1 MCRRRCLKR
10 ILSAISYD
18 TLRGIVH
25 RVKNLARAS
34 WSTVKQVI
42 NTWALVL
49 AGGEGTR
56 LHGLTRNTQGVAVPK
71 QFCSLRGGAS
81 LLEDALRRASAVA
94 PLQRIC
100 TVVAEQH
107 RHWWTPQLSYLQNN
121 NVVVQPLN
129 RGTAHGIL
137 LPLLRIAARDPGAVV
152 VLLPADHYV
161 SDEAVMMESLRR
173 AAELAAADGDS
184 IYLLGIEP
192 DEIDAEL
199 GYILPTSRSRTQAA
213 EVRRFIEK
221 PSAIQARALIE
232 RGALWNTFILAGSVT
247 SLLGIFGGSFATTI
261 AAMRGFEGATI
272 GTLYERLD
280 SLDFSRD
287 VLQGKES
294 SLKVLAVP
302 KCGWTDLGTPKRV
315 GQTLSRLA
323 QVFVAEPAHQ
333 NSGAQINLADQYA
346 RLHRR
351 PAARGEVGHI
361 DLRA

>member
-1 MCRRRCLKR
+1 
-10 ILSAISYD
+10 
-18 TLRGIVH
+18 
-25 RVKNLARAS
+25 VKHL
-34 WSTVKQVI
+34 T

-56 LHGLTRNTQGVAVPK
+56 LHGLTRDIHGVAVPK
-71 QFCSLRGGAS
+71 QFCSLRGGNS

-107 RHWWTPQLSYLQNN
+107 RHWWTPQLGYLQEN
-121 NVVVQPLN
+121 NVVVQPSN

-137 LPLLRIAARDPGAVV
+137 LPLVRIAARDPDAIV

-161 SDEAVMMESLRR
+161 NDEAVMVESLRR
-173 AAELAAADGDS
+173 AAEFAAGDRDS

-199 GYILPTSRSRTQAA
+199 GYILPSSRSHTQAA
-213 EVRRFIEK
+213 AVRSFIEK
-221 PSAIQARALIE
+221 PSEMQARALIE
-232 RGALWNTFILAGSVT
+232 RGALWNAFILAGSAS
-247 SLLGIFGGSFATTI
+247 SLLGLFDASFTTTI
-261 AAMRGFEGATI
+261 AAMRGFEGASI
-272 GTLYERLD
+272 GSLYERLE
-280 SLDFSRD
+280 SVDFSRD

-302 KCGWTDLGTPKRV
+302 KCGWTDLGTPKRI
-315 GQTLSRLA
+315 GQTLSRLSHVFAAEPLRQTGPA
-323 QVFVAEPAHQ
+323 QV
-333 NSGAQINLADQYA
+333 NLADQYS
-346 RLHRR
+346 RLHRHR
-351 PAARGEVGHI
+351 EAPGKFGHI